1 MKIKT
6 NIAFSQLSKVFLLM
20 GSLCLL
26 FSCNSKSESQEMNAK
41 PTEIKAKELL
51 GNPNYQ
57 AICYGGYRKNTRD
70 IEPTINQIK
79 EDLKIL
85 AALNIKIVRTYNVHY

>member
-6 NIAFSQLSKVFLLM
+6 NTTFFQLSKIFLLM

-41 PTEIKAKELL
+41 PMEITAKKIS
-51 GNPNYQ
+51 GRPNYQ
-57 AICYGGYRKNTRD
+57 AICYGG
-70 IEPTINQIK
+70 
-79 EDLKIL
+79 
-85 AALNIKIVRTYNVHY
+85 

>member
-1 MKIKT
+1 M
-6 NIAFSQLSKVFLLM
+6 
-20 GSLCLL
+20 L

-41 PTEIKAKELL
+41 PTEITAKALL

-57 AICYGGYRKNTRD
+57 AICYGGYRKNTRE
-70 IEPTINQIK
+70 IEPTIAEIK

-85 AALNIKIVRTYNVHY
+85 AALNIKIVRTYNVHFKEVSAIK